1 MQIDG
6 FLLTFDY
13 IYGNISIYTILL
25 LHTKIIGGE
34 KMQEQKLNLIHSFLK
49 NIMRVTDKKE
59 LSSLAERYA
68 NELELDPQQPDVIYK
83 LWQDASKLGR
93 ELVSLRSGGD
103 SNGRFIET
111 LSEQEKAVLAEVER
125 VIRENLLE
133 YHFQPIVSAV
143 DGDIYSY
150 EALMRPKSD
159 MELTPYH
166 IIKYSYLTGRLDDIE
181 RATFLNVL
189 SLIDNSKDKFHGRRV
204 FINSIPNTK
213 LYGDDLKRA
222 NELLREHSDIAV
234 VEMTEQTELD
244 EYELSVVK
252 ERFRSMN
259 VQIAIDD
266 YGTGYSNVKNLL
278 MYTPNFVKIDRSLLS
293 NIQDSSKKRH
303 FVREIVEFCHDNGIL
318 ALAEGVETSEELRTV
333 ILLGADLV
341 QGFYTARPA
350 AQPLESI
357 PYEIRQEIKRYQQE
371 RQDGKDQQLYTA
383 NSTERIQLDRLVKEG
398 YQCILIGKEAD
409 KEGDVTVVGWPTME
423 TDMHIEISKGF
434 KGTVT
439 LENVRLSNVKN
450 RPSID
455 ISEDCD
461 VTLFLIGENRLDKNG
476 ICVPEGARLTVQGE
490 GSLYIPLEGA
500 DSFGIGNDN
509 ASTHGELVFE
519 QQGCVQIDANSK
531 TVIGI
536 GSGLGGKIFIRGG
549 KFILNIDGESGVA
562 IGALYADTRL
572 EVSSCDMQI
581 DMSMARGA
589 AIGSLTCNAD
599 VSLYKSFVRIHM
611 GGSEM
616 SSIGTVGGDSGK
628 VYINDANVVI
638 NITAERCTCAGAL
651 DGSTD
656 FKVDKAGF
664 KATANGRRVL
674 PFGGFTG
681 DTRADLIDANTAVK
695 IKTETDFR
703 DYLQE
708 ENFVISDGTATFEL
722 NNYEVE
728 ANARMITTH

>member
-1 MQIDG
+1 MP
-6 FLLTFDY
+6 
-13 IYGNISIYTILL
+13 
-25 LHTKIIGGE
+25 
-34 KMQEQKLNLIHSFLK
+34 EQKLNLIHSFLK
-49 NIMRVTDKKE
+49 NIMRVTDKNE
-59 LSSLAERYA
+59 LSALAERYA

-93 ELVSLRSGGD
+93 ELVSLRSGGE
-103 SNGRFIET
+103 SGSRFIET

-143 DGDIYSY
+143 DGEIYSY

-189 SLIDNSKDKFHGRRV
+189 SLIDGSKDKFHGKRV

-213 LYGDDLKRA
+213 LYGSDLKRA

-303 FVREIVEFCHDNGIL
+303 FVREIIEFCHDNGIL

-341 QGFYTARPA
+341 QGFYTARPSP
-350 AQPLESI
+350 QPLDSI
-357 PYEIRQEIKRYQQE
+357 PYEIRQEIKRWQQE

-383 NSTERIQLDRLVKEG
+383 NSTDRIQLDRLVRDG
-398 YQCILIGKEAD
+398 YQCILIGKD
-409 KEGDVTVVGWPTME
+409 NHKEGDVTVVGWPTME
-423 TDMHIEISKGF
+423 TDMHIEINKGF

-476 ICVPEGARLTVQGE
+476 ICVPESARLTVQGE

-562 IGALYADTRL
+562 VGALYADTQL
-572 EVSSCDMQI
+572 EVNSCDMQI
-581 DMSMARGA
+581 DMSMARGV
-589 AIGSLTCNAD
+589 AIGSLTHNAD
-599 VSLYKSFVRIHM
+599 VSLYKSFTRIHM

-616 SSIGTVGGDSGK
+616 SSIGTVDGDSGK
-628 VYINDANVVI
+628 VYINDANVVV
-638 NITAERCTCAGAL
+638 NLTAERCTCAGAL
-651 DGSTD
+651 DGFTD

-681 DTRADLIDANTAVK
+681 DTKASLIDANTAVK

-728 ANARMITTH
+728 VNARMITTH